1 MKNKCIICGKEFESK
16 TIRAKYCSK
25 VCANRNRF
33 NRTREE
39 WHQEMLSA
47 YDEVK
52 RLYDL
57 GLNDIQIA
65 EKVGRS
71 NSWVRSARL
80 TLGLEKQLTPIQKK
94 VFELRNQGKCCVEI
108 ADLLKINY
116 RIVHQASKAIGKP
129 FTEEEKLHSIEIGK
143 RKALEIQYGNIN
155 DVQIKF
161 ISEHHPSFIWVSGT
175 HGGNDFMELKCRKCN
190 SVIRKSAVT
199 VRKAKTINC
208 PVCAEI
214 HKQEQIQERENERIK
229 REQAKI
235 ERFWSQNFEQ
245 ASFNMKECP
254 ECGLLFIGKYKYCSD
269 DCKRKSLNRKMD
281 QRIRKKYKSNTDI
294 TLKKLFNRDKGVCW
308 LCGDKCDYEDYSRDE
323 KGSFIAGKNYPSID
337 HVYPLSKGGVHSW
350 NNVRLAHFYCNTIK
364 SDKVVS

>member
-1 MKNKCIICGKEFESK
+1 MCVVCGKKFEAQ
-16 TIRAKYCSK
+16 TNRAKYCSK
-25 VCANRNRF
+25 VCANHSRF
-33 NRTREE
+33 KQTQRERHE
-39 WHQEMLSA
+39 KA
-47 YDEVK
+47 FFDCNEVEK
-52 RLYDL
+52 LYNL

-65 EKVGRS
+65 EQLERS
-71 NSWVRSARL
+71 ITWVRNARL
-80 TLGLEKQLTPIQKK
+80 ELGLKKQLTLRQKE
-94 VFELRNQGKCCVEI
+94 VLELRKQGKCCVEI
-108 ADLLKINY
+108 ADLLGIERTNVKVIAKKI
-116 RIVHQASKAIGKP
+116 GMP
-129 FTEEEKLHSIEIGK
+129 FSEQEIQKSIEIGK
-143 RKALEIQYGNIN
+143 KKALKIQFGDIN
-155 DVQIKF
+155 DVQIRF
-161 ISEHHPSFIWVSGT
+161 IEDHHPSFIWVSGT

-208 PVCAEI
+208 PVCSKI